1 MGPKWRREYISGC
14 QLWEDWSTHWY
25 VGRRRHLLHSS
36 LRQNQNDGGVSFQ
49 EKNTMLIGFYVV
61 CDNDLC
67 AGFSPFMG
75 ETDGETFSNINRWL
89 VNNQTS
95 PNSAIIL
102 IFCTG
107 LFCISVW
114 TMTSRSQSLTTS
126 PARQKW
132 ANNPHLCPFVT
143 LIGHH
148 LVTTTWNS
156 PGLHLF
162 SANSTSSPT
171 SHCRG

>member
-1 MGPKWRREYISGC
+1 MLPKNCSDINGAEMKAWIYFRLSTMRGLVHPLICGALGSFVTFFSQARSKWCWCIS
-14 QLWEDWSTHWY
+14 LS
-25 VGRRRHLLHSS
+25 R
-36 LRQNQNDGGVSFQ
+36 
-49 EKNTMLIGFYVV
+49 KNTMLIGFYVV

-107 LFCISVW
+107 LFCFSVW

-126 PARQKW
+126 PARQRW
-132 ANNPHLCPFVT
+132 ANNPHVCPSLT
-143 LIGHH
+143 
-148 LVTTTWNS
+148 
-156 PGLHLF
+156 
-162 SANSTSSPT
+162 
-171 SHCRG
+171 